1 MTTYAIIKTSGSQ
14 LRVAEGETHRLH
26 LLEGAKGAEVVFPDV
41 LLVAGEKG
49 VAVGK
54 PTIAGA
60 KVVGE
65 ILNHGKGKKLRI
77 YQFKRKNGYQRT
89 LGYRDR
95 YTTVRIK
102 SIVGG

>member
-1 MTTYAIIKTSGSQ
+1 MSTYAIIKASGSQ
-14 LRVAEGETHRLH
+14 LKVAEGESHRVHSLAG
-26 LLEGAKGAEVVFPDV
+26 EKGAEVVFPEV

-49 VAVGK
+49 VTVGK
-54 PTIAGA
+54 PLVAGA

-65 ILNHGKGKKLRI
+65 IVNHGKGKKLRI